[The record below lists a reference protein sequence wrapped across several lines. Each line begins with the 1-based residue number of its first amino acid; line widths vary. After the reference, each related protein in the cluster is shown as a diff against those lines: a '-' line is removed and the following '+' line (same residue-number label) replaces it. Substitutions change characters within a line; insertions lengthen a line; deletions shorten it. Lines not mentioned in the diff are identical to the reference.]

1 MSGKLPLVI
10 ALLCGGCTA
19 LSHGPPTVTVARTS
33 LAASTEISGP
43 LNGSNVS
50 PPNPA
55 IAAGHPCIASVSA
68 NSTISSEEGDSTDP
82 LTQAAA
88 CLKRGEE
95 LQAAAYLEQYLREQP
110 HAHLFRIQLAEIY
123 HRGQQATRAQ
133 LHYEYFLGY
142 LPSPAKDPLNQY
154 AVLAH
159 TRLREYALL
168 RHDSF
173 REAYHRAAGLLLL
186 ARSAQQLHPSL
197 ADELLG
203 QARQA
208 LEQARA
214 LRPYHPLLLARR
226 LEMHELCH
234 QNSTAFWERLA
245 IEHSPLPSVITPA
258 LSLE

>member
-1 MSGKLPLVI
+1 MVI
-10 ALLCGGCTA
+10 VLICGGCA
-19 LSHGPPTVTVARTS
+19 VLSHGPPTVTASRTS
-33 LAASTEISGP
+33 PPASTEMSEP

-50 PPNPA
+50 LANPTT
-55 IAAGHPCIASVSA
+55 AADHRSIASVSA
-68 NSTISSEEGDSTDP
+68 SSTVSDKEGDSTDP

-95 LQAAAYLEQYLREQP
+95 LQAAAHLEKYLREQP

-123 HRGQQATRAQ
+123 HRGQQATCAQ
-133 LHYEYFLGY
+133 LHYEYFLWY
-142 LPSPAKDPLNQY
+142 LPSPAKDPLDQY

-168 RHDSF
+168 RNDAF
-173 REAYHRAAGLLLL
+173 RETYHRAAGLLLL
-186 ARSAQQLHPSL
+186 ARSARQIHPSL

-208 LEQARA
+208 LTQAQS
-214 LRPYHPLLLARR
+214 LRPHHPLLLARR

-234 QNSTAFWERLA
+234 QSDTAYWERLA
-245 IEHSPLPSVITPA
+245 IQHSPLPPAITPA